1 MEVVYS
7 CVLQVNKRVRY
18 TVSGSRSPLL
28 ILLLYIDVN
37 YVDCGTAVAMTNKV
51 NTNAFD
57 ASSIF
62 HDVYINILCKLC

>member
-1 MEVVYS
+1 M
-7 CVLQVNKRVRY
+7 QF
-18 TVSGSRSPLL
+18 SGSRSPLL
-28 ILLLYIDVN
+28 ILALYMYVN

-51 NTNAFD
+51 NTNTFD